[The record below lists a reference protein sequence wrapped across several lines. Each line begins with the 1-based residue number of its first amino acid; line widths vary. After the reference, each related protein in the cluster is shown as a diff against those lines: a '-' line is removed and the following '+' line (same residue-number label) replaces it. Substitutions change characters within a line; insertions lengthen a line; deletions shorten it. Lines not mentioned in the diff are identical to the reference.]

1 MVWVAVFT
9 ILVGIG
15 SPIFFY
21 RQIGKVFKSNGLSKL
36 KGYKRRTENLIIRFT
51 L

>member
-1 MVWVAVFT
+1 MGGVGAIFFTLTIFGMISMVWAAVFT

-21 RQIGKVFKSNGLSKL
+21 RQIGKALERG
-36 KGYKRRTENLIIRFT
+36 
-51 L
+51 